1 MQYNKNKNSFNCAEE
16 GQIFDRRYILN
27 YMEIE
32 KFEELV
38 KEAVDDLP
46 LTVKKKMDNVAICVE
61 ENPSLQIERKR
72 GGARKNSFL
81 LGLYQGVPK
90 NTWGRGFGGNLPDK
104 ITIFKESI
112 ERFAKTE
119 EKIKKTVK
127 RTVYHEIAHHF
138 GFNEREVRDLE
149 KSFLKKEEK

>member
-1 MQYNKNKNSFNCAEE
+1 
-16 GQIFDRRYILN
+16 
-27 YMEIE
+27 MEIE

-46 LTVKKKMDNVAICVE
+46 LTIKKKMDNVAICVE
-61 ENPSLQIERKR
+61 RKPSRQIERKR

-104 ITIFKESI
+104 ITIFQDSI

-119 EKIKKTVK
+119 ARIKETVK
-127 RTVYHEIAHHF
+127 RTVYHEVAHHF
-138 GFNEREVRDLE
+138 GFSEREVRELE
-149 KSFLKKEEK
+149 KSFLKNRKNEF